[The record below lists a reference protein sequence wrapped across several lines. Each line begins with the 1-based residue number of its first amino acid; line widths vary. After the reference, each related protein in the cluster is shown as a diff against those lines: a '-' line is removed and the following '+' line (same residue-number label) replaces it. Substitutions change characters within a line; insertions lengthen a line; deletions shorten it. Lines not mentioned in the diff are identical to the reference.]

1 MLVLIPQKDRDR
13 KGISHALLTHS
24 RMKMA
29 AGLLLLVCAGAVL
42 YSAQAQDSY
51 DGLPGDYK
59 KGVDLALEKLNTRR
73 HVHNRFRFFKTLGK
87 SEIESGFGGKYVSHH
102 FYLKP
107 TRCAKGS
114 TVWNAQTC
122 PFRNDRP
129 LINCAVCYKSAADQI
144 ESFPEP
150 YVHCIQK
157 PRLTEDMRTTRTAHC
172 KKMNYNSGAPTL
184 LAVSMPKH

>member
-1 MLVLIPQKDRDR
+1 
-13 KGISHALLTHS
+13 
-24 RMKMA
+24 MA

-42 YSAQAQDSY
+42 YSAQAQDPY
-51 DGLPGDYK
+51 DGLPDDYK
-59 KGVDLALEKLNTRR
+59 KGVDLAMEKLTLDPGVR
-73 HVHNRFRFFKTLGK
+73 HHFRFLKTLDK
-87 SEIESGFGGKYVSHH
+87 SDIESGFGVKYIYHH

-114 TVWNAQTC
+114 TVSNAQTC

-129 LINCAVCYKSAADQI
+129 LIDCAVCYKTAADQI
-144 ESFPEP
+144 ESFPKP

-157 PRLTEDMRTTRTAHC
+157 PRLTEDTRTTRTEHC

-184 LAVSMPKH
+184 LAVSMPKN

>member
-1 MLVLIPQKDRDR
+1 
-13 KGISHALLTHS
+13 
-24 RMKMA
+24 MA

-42 YSAQAQDSY
+42 YSAQAQDPY

-59 KGVDLALEKLNTRR
+59 KGVDLALEQLNTRTR
-73 HVHNRFRFFKTLGK
+73 VHHRVRFFRTMGK
-87 SEIESGFGGKYVSHH
+87 SDIESGFGGKYVSHH

-114 TVWNAQTC
+114 TVSNAQTC

-129 LINCAVCYKSAADQI
+129 LIDCAVCYKTAADQI
-144 ESFPEP
+144 ESFPKP

-157 PRLTEDMRTTRTAHC
+157 PRLTEDTRTARREHC
-172 KKMNYNSGAPTL
+172 RNMSYNPGGRTI
-184 LAVSMPKH
+184 MGMRGRN